1 MHTKKELRELRS
13 TLFRHLD
20 GIVIAPT
27 AYALMNR
34 GVTDYLLTH
43 KTAQLDTLV
52 KKFDANEGYLN
63 IALRGL
69 CSQGWLNQE
78 VDNKKN
84 NVSFKINELS
94 ETAFNHFHLYK
105 EVVALL
111 KESSKHHPRK
121 FETAP
126 FILLEKIYKKY
137 KNNFG
142 IELSSNPSIRA
153 IQDQILTHVEGNI
166 LGPTLVHLGMN
177 GMFHKYFMQTRFRPE
192 EFHSN
197 VEMFRRLLNILT
209 ALNLFKIV
217 NDSFEFTEYGL
228 FFAKR
233 ASAYGVTVSYIP
245 TLRKLDDII
254 FSDPMILKN
263 LNTKVEE
270 KTVDRE
276 MNVWGSGGAHTSYFK
291 GVDAIIIDMFN
302 KPIDQQP
309 KGILDMGC
317 GNGAFLQ
324 HLFTVIDNQTYRGTV
339 LEEHPLIMIGADYNE
354 TALNVSRANLIKS
367 DIWAKIVWGDIGNPD
382 LLATDLKNNYN
393 VALEDLLNVRTFL
406 DHNRIWETPTRV
418 KPIPESF
425 STGAYA
431 NNGLRINN
439 NLISESLKQHLEK
452 WSPHINKFGLLLIEL
467 HTVKPEYV
475 ARHLGET
482 AATAYDLT
490 HGYSDQYILEVDVFL
505 KAAKEAGLVPDE
517 KNFRKYP
524 NTSLATVSINLFKTL

>member
-1 MHTKKELRELRS
+1 
-13 TLFRHLD
+13 
-20 GIVIAPT
+20 
-27 AYALMNR
+27 
-34 GVTDYLLTH
+34 
-43 KTAQLDTLV
+43 
-52 KKFDANEGYLN
+52 
-63 IALRGL
+63 
-69 CSQGWLNQE
+69 
-78 VDNKKN
+78 
-84 NVSFKINELS
+84 
-94 ETAFNHFHLYK
+94 
-105 EVVALL
+105 
-111 KESSKHHPRK
+111 
-121 FETAP
+121 
-126 FILLEKIYKKY
+126 
-137 KNNFG
+137 
-142 IELSSNPSIRA
+142 
-153 IQDQILTHVEGNI
+153 
-166 LGPTLVHLGMN
+166 
-177 GMFHKYFMQTRFRPE
+177 
-192 EFHSN
+192 
-197 VEMFRRLLNILT
+197 
-209 ALNLFKIV
+209 
-217 NDSFEFTEYGL
+217 
-228 FFAKR
+228 
-233 ASAYGVTVSYIP
+233 
-245 TLRKLDDII
+245 
-254 FSDPMILKN
+254 
-263 LNTKVEE
+263 
-270 KTVDRE
+270 
-276 MNVWGSGGAHTSYFK
+276 
-291 GVDAIIIDMFN
+291 MFN

-406 DHNRIWETPTRV
+406 DHNRIWATPTTV
-418 KPIPESF
+418 KPIPESS

-452 WSPHINKFGLLLIEL
+452 WSPHINQFGLLLIEL

>member
-1 MHTKKELRELRS
+1 MYTKKELHELRS

-43 KTAQLDTLV
+43 KTAQLDTLA
-52 KKFDANEGYLN
+52 KKFNANEGYLN

-69 CSQGWLNQE
+69 CSQGWLTQN

-84 NVSFKINELS
+84 AVSFKINELS
-94 ETAFNHFHLYK
+94 EIAFNHFHLYK

-111 KESSKHHPRK
+111 KEPSKQHPRK

-126 FILLEKIYKKY
+126 FILLEKLYKKF
-137 KNNFG
+137 KNNFSL
-142 IELSSNPSIRA
+142 ELSSNPSIRA
-153 IQDQILTHVEGNI
+153 VQDQILTHIEGSI
-166 LGPTLVHLGMN
+166 LGPTLVHLGMD

-192 EFHSN
+192 EFHSD

-209 ALNLFKIV
+209 ALNLFKRV
-217 NDSFEFTEYGL
+217 NDTYEFTEYGL

-291 GVDAIIIDMFN
+291 GVDAIIIEIFN

-324 HLFTVIDNQTYRGTV
+324 HLFTVIDNQTYRGTI
-339 LEEHPLIMIGADYNE
+339 LEEHPLLMIGADYNE

-382 LLATDLKNNYN
+382 LLATDLKNKYD

-406 DHNRIWETPTRV
+406 DHNRIWETPKTV
-418 KPIPESF
+418 KAIRKSS

-431 NNGLRINN
+431 YNGLRINN

-452 WSPHINKFGLLLIEL
+452 WTPHIAKFGLLLIEL

-475 ARHLGET
+475 ARNLGET

-490 HGYSDQYILEVDVFL
+490 HGYSDQYILEIDVFL
-505 KAAKEAGLVPDE
+505 EAAKEAGLVPIE
-517 KNFRKYP
+517 NNFRKYP
-524 NTSLATVSINLFKTL
+524 NSPLATVSINLFKTL